1 MISWLCGSKAEG
13 GCQGLVGGESPRYEN
28 PEGEPIYLG
37 REKLQN
43 PGDPEKWML
52 EVSSDRAG
60 SRPVATLSPRC
71 REACLCHTALGPQLL
86 QSLEFGGNGG
96 TRVRE
101 GRRKNS

>member
-37 REKLQN
+37 GEKLQN

-101 GRRKNS
+101 GRRRT